1 MSSAN
6 DHTIQEVSLLQMLDA
21 REQRAHRQNEL
32 LARYQKP
39 LLCFTLNIA
48 GPIKNSPLIRQG
60 FCIGMEEINLQLC
73 RNKLSVIYQETVD
86 EVTGNEAFF
95 VLDGEGLAVKQLTCE
110 LEDADELGR
119 LYDLDVLLP
128 PDKEHPQGRKLDRQ
142 DLGYSGRRC
151 IICGAPAKECSSRRI
166 HPVSQLQQKTN
177 AILEH
182 AVKTRYAS
190 RIAELAVRSLLYE
203 VSVSPK
209 PGLVDRFNNG
219 SHQDMD
225 FYTFLNSAAALWPY
239 FHECARMG
247 LEYGFMGNAAFS
259 GALADQARKTS
270 GQDFS
275 AKEPTRQNFSLQNL
289 FQKLRGSGKLAENQM
304 LRATKGVNTHKGA
317 IFSMGILCAAI
328 GACNPKDWASPEKIL
343 QTCAAMTRGLVSSDF
358 SGLTRENAATIG
370 QKLYLEYGITGVRG
384 EMEAGLPVV
393 ADYGLPLLEQLLSQG
408 KSPDEAGSAVL
419 LTIMAHM
426 TDTNLIARS
435 DVQTQ
440 KAAAETAREILSATP
455 CPPVS
460 VLRQMDQDFIRK
472 NLSPGG
478 SADLLAVCWM
488 LYFIKQFSRTVI

>member
-21 REQRAHRQNEL
+21 REQRAYRQNEL

-60 FCIGMEEINLQLC
+60 FCIGMEEIGLQLC
-73 RNKLSVIYQETVD
+73 RNKLPVLYQETID

-95 VLDGEGLAVKQLTCE
+95 VIDGEGFTVKQLMCE
-110 LEDADELGR
+110 LEDADDLGR

-142 DLGYSGRRC
+142 DLGHSGRRC

-166 HPVSQLQQKTN
+166 HPVSELQQKTS

-219 SHQDMD
+219 SHKDMD

-247 LEYGFMGNAAFS
+247 LDWSFTGNAALQKLF
-259 GALADQARKTS
+259 
-270 GQDFS
+270 
-275 AKEPTRQNFSLQNL
+275 QNL
-289 FQKLRGSGKLAENQM
+289 RIPGKLAENQM

-328 GACNPKDWASPEKIL
+328 GACDPEDWASPKKIL
-343 QTCAAMTRGLVSSDF
+343 HTCAAMTQGLVSSDF

-370 QKLYLEYGITGVRG
+370 QKLYLEYSITGVRG

-440 KAAAETAREILSATP
+440 KAAAERAREILSATP

-488 LYFIKQFSRTVI
+488 LYFIKQFSCTVI

>member
-73 RNKLSVIYQETVD
+73 RTKLSVIYQETVD

-142 DLGYSGRRC
+142 DLGHPGRRC

-219 SHQDMD
+219 SHKDMD

-247 LEYGFMGNAAFS
+247 LAYGFMGNAA
-259 GALADQARKTS
+259 L
-270 GQDFS
+270 QD
-275 AKEPTRQNFSLQNL
+275 L
-289 FQKLRGSGKLAENQM
+289 FQKLRGPGKLAENQM
-304 LRATKGVNTHKGA
+304 LRATEGVNTHKGA

-343 QTCAAMTRGLVSSDF
+343 KTCAAMTRGLVSSDF

-440 KAAAETAREILSATP
+440 KAAAERAREILSKNP

>member
-1 MSSAN
+1 MLSAN
-6 DHTIQEVSLLQMLDA
+6 DNITREVSLLQMLDA
-21 REQRAHRQNEL
+21 REQRAHRQSKL
-32 LARYQKP
+32 LAQYQKP

-60 FCIGMEEINLQLC
+60 FHIGMEEISLQLC
-73 RNKLSVIYQETVD
+73 RNKLSVLYQETID
-86 EVTGNEAFF
+86 EITGNEAFF
-95 VLDGEGLAVKQLTCE
+95 VIDGDGFTVKQLTCA

-128 PDKEHPQGRKLDRQ
+128 PDREHPQGRKLDRQ
-142 DLGYSGRRC
+142 DLGYPGRTC

-166 HPVSQLQQKTN
+166 HPVSQLQQKTT

-209 PGLVDRFNNG
+209 PGLVDRYNNG
-219 SHQDMD
+219 SHKDMD

-239 FHECARMG
+239 FHKCARMG
-247 LEYGFMGNAAFS
+247 LDCAFMGNAA
-259 GALADQARKTS
+259 LR
-270 GQDFS
+270 
-275 AKEPTRQNFSLQNL
+275 EL
-289 FQKLRGSGKLAENQM
+289 FQSLRGPGKLAENQM
-304 LRATKGVNTHKGA
+304 LRATGGVNTHKGA

-328 GACNPKDWASPEKIL
+328 GACDPKDWAFPEKIL
-343 QTCAAMTRGLVSSDF
+343 QTCARMTRGLVSSDF
-358 SGLTRENAATIG
+358 SGLTVEKATTMG
-370 QKLYLEYGITGVRG
+370 QRLYLEYGITGVRG

-393 ADYGLPLLEQLLSQG
+393 ADYGLPLLEQLLSEG

-419 LTIMAHM
+419 LTIIAHM

-435 DVQTQ
+435 DVPTQ
-440 KAAAETAREILSATP
+440 KAAAERAREILSETP
-455 CPPVS
+455 CPPAP
-460 VLRQMDQDFIRK
+460 VLRQMDQDFIQK

-488 LYFIKQFSRTVI
+488 LYFIKNGA

>member
-1 MSSAN
+1 MSSAK

-73 RNKLSVIYQETVD
+73 RNKLSVIYQETID

-110 LEDADELGR
+110 LEDTDDLGR

-142 DLGYSGRRC
+142 DLGHPGRRC

-219 SHQDMD
+219 SHKDMN

-247 LEYGFMGNAAFS
+247 LDYGFMENAA
-259 GALADQARKTS
+259 L
-270 GQDFS
+270 QD
-275 AKEPTRQNFSLQNL
+275 L
-289 FQKLRGSGKLAENQM
+289 FQKLRSPGKLAENQM
-304 LRATKGVNTHKGA
+304 LRATEGVNTHKGA
-317 IFSMGILCAAI
+317 IFSMGILCAAV
-328 GACNPKDWASPEKIL
+328 GACDPKDWASPEKIL

-435 DVQTQ
+435 DRETQ
-440 KAAAETAREILSATP
+440 KAAAKTARELLQDNP
-455 CPPVS
+455 CPS
-460 VLRQMDQDFIRK
+460 RAVLEQLDQDFIQK

-488 LYFIKQFSRTVI
+488 LHFIKNDNKGLQNI

>member
-1 MSSAN
+1 MSSAK

-21 REQRAHRQNEL
+21 REQRAHRQNKL

-73 RNKLSVIYQETVD
+73 RNKLSVIYQETID

-110 LEDADELGR
+110 LEDADDLGR

-142 DLGYSGRRC
+142 DLGHPGRRC

-177 AILEH
+177 TILEH

-219 SHQDMD
+219 SHKDMN

-247 LEYGFMGNAAFS
+247 LDYGFMENAA
-259 GALADQARKTS
+259 L
-270 GQDFS
+270 QD
-275 AKEPTRQNFSLQNL
+275 L
-289 FQKLRGSGKLAENQM
+289 FQKLRSPGKLAENQM
-304 LRATKGVNTHKGA
+304 LRATEGVNTHKGA

-328 GACNPKDWASPEKIL
+328 GACDPKDWASPEKIL

-435 DVQTQ
+435 DVPTQ
-440 KAAAETAREILSATP
+440 KAAAERAREILSKNP